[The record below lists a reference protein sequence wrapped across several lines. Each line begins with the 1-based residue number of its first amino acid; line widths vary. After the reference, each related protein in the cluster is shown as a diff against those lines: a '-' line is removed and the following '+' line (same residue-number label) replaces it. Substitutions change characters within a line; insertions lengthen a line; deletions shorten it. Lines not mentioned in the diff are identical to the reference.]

1 MRFTRIALSFAT
13 VLALLAAVP
22 AGAQSDRRTFQSG
35 YDRTWTATL
44 AALEQLNVPVANAE
58 KSTGIIRVM
67 ARFVPENSNRW
78 VDHYTTQTVRALS
91 GWLDVQLDLT
101 FTVSRRGK
109 DSAEVK
115 IETGIQ
121 VWNTWTEIWRTL
133 PSSGNIERETFDAI
147 QTQLDR

>member
-1 MRFTRIALSFAT
+1 MRFTRTALPFAIA
-13 VLALLAAVP
+13 LALLAAVP
-22 AGAQSDRRTFQSG
+22 AGAQTDRRTFQANF
-35 YDRTWTATL
+35 DRTWTATL

-58 KSTGIIRVM
+58 KSTGTIRVM

-78 VDHYTTQTVRALS
+78 VDHYTTQTVRSLS

-101 FTVSRRGK
+101 FVVTRRGK
-109 DSAEVK
+109 DSTEVK
-115 IETGIQ
+115 VETGIA

-133 PSSGNIERETFDAI
+133 SSSGNIERETFEAI